1 MKKQLIAIFILYLLY
16 IVYYYITRD
25 NFTEELIQTTV
36 VFGAFLTI
44 ILFGYHFLKR
54 KYFSPTKN

>member
-36 VFGAFLTI
+36 VFGALTI